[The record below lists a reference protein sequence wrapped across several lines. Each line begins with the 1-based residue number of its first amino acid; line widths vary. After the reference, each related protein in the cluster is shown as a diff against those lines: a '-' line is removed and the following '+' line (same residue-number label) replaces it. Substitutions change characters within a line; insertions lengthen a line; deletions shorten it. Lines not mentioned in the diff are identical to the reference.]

1 MPTSMLMP
9 SLSPTMEEG
18 VLAKWL
24 VKEGDFIKPGMML
37 CSVETDKTTVDYESM
52 DEGFLRKIVVPGGSS
67 AKVNQLIAVLS
78 DDKNEDIAEY
88 LEKALKKNQEQ
99 LAAKGGAKPAPAA
112 APAAASNGS
121 GPARAAYVPAQAPA
135 RSAVAVAPE
144 PAPAAGGRVLAS
156 PLARRIAEE
165 SGIPLSAVA
174 GSGPNGRIIR
184 SDVENY
190 KPSAGGSPAA
200 APAKA
205 GKAEGPV
212 QRPLYG
218 SLAPVA
224 PTQDIPLNMMRKTI
238 GKRLLESTQSMP
250 VFYVTMKVDMGAV
263 NGLRAQLNRA
273 PGYKVSVND
282 IVVKSVAFAL
292 REFPQVNSAHMGEFI
307 RQNANIDI
315 CVAVSIDGGLIT
327 PIVRDADQKGLGLI
341 STEIK
346 ALVAKAK
353 AGKLAPDEYQGGT
366 FTVSNLGMYGVDEFT
381 AIINPPQSAILAVG
395 GIQQEVY
402 LENGVAKQKDV
413 MKMTLSSDHRVID
426 GALAAQFLS
435 GLKSLLE
442 NPVWL
447 ML

>member
-1 MPTSMLMP
+1 M
-9 SLSPTMEEG
+9 
-18 VLAKWL
+18 A
-24 VKEGDFIKPGMML
+24 
-37 CSVETDKTTVDYESM
+37 
-52 DEGFLRKIVVPGGSS
+52 
-67 AKVNQLIAVLS
+67 
-78 DDKNEDIAEY
+78 EDA
-88 LEKALKKNQEQ
+88 
-99 LAAKGGAKPAPAA
+99 
-112 APAAASNGS
+112 
-121 GPARAAYVPAQAPA
+121 
-135 RSAVAVAPE
+135 
-144 PAPAAGGRVLAS
+144 
-156 PLARRIAEE
+156 
-165 SGIPLSAVA
+165 GIPLTGLA

-184 SDVENY
+184 TDVENY
-190 KPSAGGSPAA
+190 KPPAA
-200 APAKA
+200 APAKS
-205 GKAEGPV
+205 GKTEGPV

-218 SLAPVA
+218 SLAPIA
-224 PTQDIPLNMMRKTI
+224 PTQDLPLNMMRKTI

-250 VFYVTMKVDMGAV
+250 VFYATMKVDMGAI
-263 NGLRAQLNRA
+263 NGLRSQLNRA

-282 IVVKSVAFAL
+282 IVVKATAFAL
-292 REFPQVNSAHMGEFI
+292 REFPQVNSSYMGDFI

-346 ALVAKAK
+346 GLVAKAK

-381 AIINPPQSAILAVG
+381 AIINPPQAAILAVG
-395 GIQQEVY
+395 GIQPEVY
-402 LENGVAKQKDV
+402 LENGAAKQRDV
-413 MKMTLSSDHRVID
+413 MKMTLSSDHRIID

>member
-1 MPTSMLMP
+1 
-9 SLSPTMEEG
+9 
-18 VLAKWL
+18 
-24 VKEGDFIKPGMML
+24 
-37 CSVETDKTTVDYESM
+37 
-52 DEGFLRKIVVPGGSS
+52 
-67 AKVNQLIAVLS
+67 
-78 DDKNEDIAEY
+78 
-88 LEKALKKNQEQ
+88 
-99 LAAKGGAKPAPAA
+99 
-112 APAAASNGS
+112 
-121 GPARAAYVPAQAPA
+121 
-135 RSAVAVAPE
+135 
-144 PAPAAGGRVLAS
+144 
-156 PLARRIAEE
+156 
-165 SGIPLSAVA
+165 
-174 GSGPNGRIIR
+174 
-184 SDVENY
+184 
-190 KPSAGGSPAA
+190 
-200 APAKA
+200 
-205 GKAEGPV
+205 
-212 QRPLYG
+212 
-218 SLAPVA
+218 
-224 PTQDIPLNMMRKTI
+224 MRKTI

-353 AGKLAPDEYQGGT
+353 AGKLAPEEYQGGT